1 LMYLPQWF
9 GKLKSGTVLT
19 WVSSTSPLYDWGF
32 DRFLRRLTI
41 VLFLHRIS
49 QVTQCVCILTKA
61 LPHFNLP
68 LRISYVELVRNM
80 PCR

>member
-1 LMYLPQWF
+1 
-9 GKLKSGTVLT
+9 LKG
-19 WVSSTSPLYDWGF
+19 P
-32 DRFLRRLTI
+32 TI
-41 VLFLHRIS
+41 ALLLHRIS